1 MAEAMAWIVHLDGRL
16 CVAMGEHEMV
26 HFIEHPVCKDI
37 PHTPTHCHQIL
48 WWEGECLPV
57 LDLAAWLTGQPVE
70 RTHTAV
76 GIVRWQERSAATP
89 QYGALLCTGIPQK
102 LQVKDEQS
110 CDLPVE
116 PAGWRVVAVSCFRHN
131 ALSVPIVDVP
141 YIFSDALVKQRR

>member
-16 CVAMGEHEMV
+16 WVAMGEHEMV

-70 RTHTAV
+70 RTHAAV
-76 GIVRWQERSAATP
+76 GIVRWQERSEAAP

-102 LQVKDEQS
+102 LQVKDEQI

-141 YIFSDALVKQRR
+141 YIFSDVLAKQRR

>member
-1 MAEAMAWIVHLDGRL
+1 MNPLNLQQLSMLSFMR
-16 CVAMGEHEMV
+16 M
-26 HFIEHPVCKDI
+26 
-37 PHTPTHCHQIL
+37 
-48 WWEGECLPV
+48 
-57 LDLAAWLTGQPVE
+57 
-70 RTHTAV
+70 
-76 GIVRWQERSAATP
+76 P

-102 LQVKDEQS
+102 LQVKDEQI